1 MSQTSETDN
10 RLSPTAEER
19 SFRAELLRA
28 IERCNARDG
37 YALLF
42 FNDKSWE
49 RSALERILRV
59 VEECGWRAST
69 VYSGSSI
76 GFVLFTPKQ
85 QREIC
90 VQTSCLN
97 GHELTA
103 DEQERL
109 IGVMRYQAFDLV
121 EQNAHF
127 LTFRKTFLDDKYVFF
142 PPAPDGSDMK
152 CIAIRTN
159 TPSGYILS
167 EVEEEQIIVELV
179 KLNFSLVERNAEYL
193 SFTSKG

>member
-1 MSQTSETDN
+1 VSQTSETDN
-10 RLSPTAEER
+10 KLLPTAQER
-19 SFRAELLRA
+19 NFRAELLRA
-28 IERCNARDG
+28 IERSNARDG

-49 RSALERILRV
+49 RSSLERILRV

-76 GFVLFTPKQ
+76 GFVLFTPKR

-90 VQTSCLN
+90 VQTICAD
-97 GHELTA
+97 GRALTA

-121 EQNAHF
+121 EHSAHF
-127 LTFRKTFLDDKYVFF
+127 LTFRKTFLDDKTVFF
-142 PPAPDGSDMK
+142 PSAPDGSDVK

-167 EVEEEQIIVELV
+167 EEEEEQIIEELG

-193 SFTSKG
+193 SFTSKS